1 MRSLHACTTCFFF
14 IVLLDLLN
22 ALNLCKH
29 VLHNHFVQFNTS
41 LLSLGHVAQRANK
54 SHNYKWHWLDSFLA
68 RALTR
73 ARTFNGSK
81 GMSFSGM
88 GRVTGYGRS
97 RVQVLLYCWP
107 LRFVF
112 VHAKALGFLKESAR
126 SVFAEKTPAVMRYL
140 PVRFRRTTSARAN
153 VIFSFFFFCLF
164 VEYQANA
171 NAPDTK
177 TCSLG
182 PMSDLGRQSI
192 VAHRLG
198 K

>member
-1 MRSLHACTTCFFF
+1 M
-14 IVLLDLLN
+14 LLDLLN

-29 VLHNHFVQFNTS
+29 VLHNHIVQFNTS

-54 SHNYKWHWLDSFLA
+54 SHNCKWHWLDSFLA

-73 ARTFNGSK
+73 VRTFHGSK

-126 SVFAEKTPAVMRYL
+126 SVFAEKTPAVTRYL
-140 PVRFRRTTSARAN
+140 PVRFHRTTRARAD
-153 VIFSFFFFCLF
+153 VFLSLKTPLMHQATLF
-164 VEYQANA
+164 
-171 NAPDTK
+171 
-177 TCSLG
+177 
-182 PMSDLGRQSI
+182 
-192 VAHRLG
+192 
-198 K
+198 